1 VDEAV
6 VDYDDVEPAAM
17 ARQDRAV
24 ESAAGESAAGE
35 AQPLGLRAS
44 AQE

>member
-1 VDEAV
+1 

-17 ARQDRAV
+17 AREDGT
-24 ESAAGESAAGE
+24 GESAAGE